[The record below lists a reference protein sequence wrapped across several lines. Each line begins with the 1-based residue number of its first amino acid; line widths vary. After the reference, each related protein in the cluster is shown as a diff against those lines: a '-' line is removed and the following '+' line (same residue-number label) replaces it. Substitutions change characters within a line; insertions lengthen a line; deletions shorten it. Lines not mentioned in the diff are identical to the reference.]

1 VKTRRPS
8 DPPPA
13 RTRLPLDDPGVDEL
27 DEKTRRFL
35 SWQWEKRAT
44 AELRVASI
52 FAVVARELF
61 ETGAHPAVLS
71 VASRAVGDEV
81 RHAEL
86 CRVLAGRYGGRNVP
100 WPTPGRTPMPLHGTA
115 PRRLRPTLHVTA
127 MGCIN
132 ETIASAWLERSF
144 RDATSTLA
152 RAAVR
157 ELMADDV
164 YHARLGWAHLASP
177 QVTAEVR
184 AEIAAWLPR
193 LLEAAAL
200 PWLRDA
206 KRFGAGV
213 PEHGVPSGATTRE
226 VVASTVRTVVLPG
239 FEALGVETRPGSEW
253 TARHLE
259 E

>member
-1 VKTRRPS
+1 VNERRAS

-13 RTRLPLDDPGVDEL
+13 RERLPLDDPGVDAL
-27 DEKTRRFL
+27 DAKTREYL
-35 SWQWEKRAT
+35 SWQWEMRAT
-44 AELRVASI
+44 AELRMASI

-71 VASRAVGDEV
+71 VAARAVGDEV
-81 RHAEL
+81 RHAEV
-86 CRVLAGRYGGRNVP
+86 CRLLAERYGGRQVA
-100 WPTPGRTPMPLHGTA
+100 WPTPGRTPMPLHRTA

-132 ETIASAWLERSF
+132 ETIANAWLERSF
-144 RDATSTLA
+144 HDATSPLA

-177 QVTAEVR
+177 QVTAKVR
-184 AEIAAWLPR
+184 AEIAGWLPR
-193 LLEAAAL
+193 VLDAAAL

-206 KRFGAGV
+206 KRFGEGV

-226 VVASTVRTVVLPG
+226 VVRSTVHAVILPG
-239 FEALGVETRPGSEW
+239 FEALGVETRL
-253 TARHLE
+253 ARDWSAQHLDE
-259 E
+259 